1 MGLRLPIFPYH
12 AAQGKEAPRRSATS
26 YHNNRARVAL
36 ERFQAVLSRE
46 DVKSDAFNLIRGRL
60 RLIRGNWFRS
70 VEFEEDDEEYP
81 VLNRLLDTVGK
92 HGTILVPD
100 VTHIVGKKDEK
111 RLSTSPVTRQL
122 VERIDA
128 ENIEILPLV
137 LKLENKTYDL
147 RKCANCNEPG
157 KVLFELMPQIAMD
170 TTEYLKR
177 ALNGSQGKRR
187 SL

>member
-1 MGLRLPIFPYH
+1 MGLRLPIFSYH
-12 AAQGKEAPRRSATS
+12 AAQGKGGSRQSATS
-26 YHNNRARVAL
+26 YYNNRARVAL

-46 DVKSDAFNLIRGRL
+46 DVKNDAFNLIRGGL
-60 RLIRGNWFRS
+60 RLNRGSWFRP
-70 VEFEEDDEEYP
+70 VEFEEDDEQYP
-81 VLNRLLDTVGK
+81 VLNHLFDTVGK

-111 RLSTSPVTRQL
+111 RLSTSPVTRKL
-122 VERIDA
+122 VERIDT

-137 LKLENKTYDL
+137 LTLENKTYDL
-147 RKCANCNEPG
+147 RKCANYKEPG
-157 KVLFELMPQIAMD
+157 KILFELMPQIAMD